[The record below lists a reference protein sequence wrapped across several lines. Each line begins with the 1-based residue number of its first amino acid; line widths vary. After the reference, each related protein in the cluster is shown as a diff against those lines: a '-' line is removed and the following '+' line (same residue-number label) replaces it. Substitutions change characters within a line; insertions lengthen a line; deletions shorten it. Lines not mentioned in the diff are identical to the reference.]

1 MLKTRKEKLKSAIG
15 KFLKEGMSTEK
26 IALVLSLGIILGI
39 FPVLGSTTVLCALAA
54 IFFRL
59 NQPLIQLVNYAVYP
73 LQLFL
78 LAFFYGV
85 GNWLFND
92 QKSLVSATHVVEML
106 RVDMWGSLAAL
117 WDMTLFAVLLWLLIG
132 PLLAVMLYAVLLP
145 AIRKLSPPRHASVS
159 GSESLD

>member
-1 MLKTRKEKLKSAIG
+1 MLNSRKENLKSSIG
-15 KFLKEGMSTEK
+15 KFLKEGMSIEK
-26 IALVLSLGIILGI
+26 IALGVSLGMVLGI
-39 FPVLGSTTVLCALAA
+39 FPVLGSTTILCAVAA
-54 IFFRL
+54 IIFRL

-92 QKSLVSATHVVEML
+92 QNALFSGTNVVEML
-106 RVDMWGSLAAL
+106 QDDMWGSLGAL

-132 PLLAVMLYAVLLP
+132 PVLAVILYATLRPV
-145 AIRKLSPPRHASVS
+145 IRKLSHPKHASVS